1 MRAKSRARRDVAIPF
16 ACALPENHLRWPAF
30 MNILVV
36 EDDPRIS
43 DVLEYALKAD
53 GYEVETAQRGR
64 EAIEMARRS
73 SPGLIVL
80 DVGLPDIDGFEVCR
94 MVRTFSDVPV
104 IFLTSRSDEIDR
116 VVGLE
121 IGGDDYVV
129 KPFSPRE
136 LLARI
141 KAILRRNHRPADASS
156 AGAGAANH
164 VRYGPITIDPEKF
177 RIHCH
182 AREIVLTAQEFKLLE
197 LLVRSP
203 GRVFTRAQV
212 LNRAWGDGG
221 LVTDRTIDVHVKSLR
236 KKFGEFEFIETV
248 RGIGYRARE
257 L

>member
-1 MRAKSRARRDVAIPF
+1 
-16 ACALPENHLRWPAF
+16 
-30 MNILVV
+30 MNVLVV

-53 GYEVETAQRGR
+53 GYEVQTAQRGR
-64 EAIEMARRS
+64 EAAEIARRS

-94 MVRTFSDVPV
+94 MIRTFSEVPV
-104 IFLTSRSDEIDR
+104 IFLTSRTDEIDR

-141 KAILRRNHRPADASS
+141 KAIRRRNDRPEPSRSKEATE
-156 AGAGAANH
+156 NRL
-164 VRYGPITIDPEKF
+164 RYGPITINPEKF
-177 RIHCH
+177 RVDCDG
-182 AREIVLTAQEFKLLE
+182 REIVLTAQEFKLLE
-197 LLVRSP
+197 LLVKHP
-203 GRVFTRAQV
+203 GRVFTREQV

-221 LVTDRTIDVHVKSLR
+221 LVADRTIDVHVKSLR
-236 KKFGEFEFIETV
+236 RKFGKFEFIETV

>member
-1 MRAKSRARRDVAIPF
+1 
-16 ACALPENHLRWPAF
+16 

-43 DVLEYALKAD
+43 DVLEYALKAE
-53 GYEVETAQRGR
+53 GYEVRTAQRGR
-64 EAIEMARRS
+64 EAAEIARLS

-94 MVRTFSDVPV
+94 IVRTFSDIPV

-121 IGGDDYVV
+121 IGGDDYMV

-141 KAILRRNHRPADASS
+141 KAIRRRNQRPQPSPVSDAKSQLQ
-156 AGAGAANH
+156 H
-164 VRYGPITIDPEKF
+164 YGPITIDAEKF
-177 RIHCH
+177 RILCH
-182 AREIVLTAQEFKLLE
+182 GREICLTAQEFKLLA
-197 LLVRSP
+197 LLVRHP
-203 GRVFTRAQV
+203 GRVFTREQV
-212 LNRAWGDGG
+212 LDRAWGEGG

-236 KKFGEFEFIETV
+236 KKFGKFEFIETV
-248 RGIGYRARE
+248 RGMGYRARE

>member
-1 MRAKSRARRDVAIPF
+1 MKV
-16 ACALPENHLRWPAF
+16 
-30 MNILVV
+30 LVV

-43 DVLEYALKAD
+43 DVLEYALKAEGHD
-53 GYEVETAQRGR
+53 VEKAQRGR
-64 EAIEMARRS
+64 EAIELAERS
-73 SPGLIVL
+73 APALIVL

-94 MVRTFSDVPV
+94 SIRKFSDVPV
-104 IFLTSRSDEIDR
+104 IFLTSRSDEVDR

-141 KAILRRNHRPADASS
+141 KAIRRRQDRPVPAPTGTS
-156 AGAGAANH
+156 AEAE
-164 VRYGPITIDPEKF
+164 VRYGPITIDSEKF
-177 RIHCH
+177 RVRSGN
-182 AREIVLTAQEFKLLE
+182 REIVLTAQEFKLLE
-197 LLVRSP
+197 LLVRHP

-236 KKFGEFEFIETV
+236 KKFGKFDFIETV
-248 RGIGYRARE
+248 RGIGYRVRE

>member
-1 MRAKSRARRDVAIPF
+1 MK
-16 ACALPENHLRWPAF
+16 
-30 MNILVV
+30 ILVV

-53 GYEVETAQRGR
+53 GYEVQTAQRGR
-64 EAIEMARRS
+64 EAAEIARRS

-94 MVRTFSDVPV
+94 IVRKSSDVPV

-121 IGGDDYVV
+121 IGGDDYIV

-141 KAILRRNHRPADASS
+141 KAILRRNQRSETTPSS
-156 AGAGAANH
+156 EPRNH
-164 VRYGPITIDPEKF
+164 LKYGPITIDPEKF
-177 RIHCH
+177 RIQCH
-182 AREIVLTAQEFKLLE
+182 GRDISLTAQEFKLLE
-197 LLVRSP
+197 LLVRHP
-203 GRVFTRAQV
+203 GRVFTREQV

-221 LVTDRTIDVHVKSLR
+221 LVADRTIDVHVRSLR
-236 KKFGEFEFIETV
+236 RKFGDLDFIETV

-257 L
+257 I

>member
-1 MRAKSRARRDVAIPF
+1 
-16 ACALPENHLRWPAF
+16 
-30 MNILVV
+30 MNVLVV

-53 GYEVETAQRGR
+53 GYEVQTAQRGR
-64 EAIEMARRS
+64 EAAEIARRS
-73 SPGLIVL
+73 APGLIVL

-94 MVRTFSDVPV
+94 IVRTFSDVPV

-141 KAILRRNHRPADASS
+141 KAILRRNQRP
-156 AGAGAANH
+156 GAAQ
-164 VRYGPITIDPEKF
+164 VADRTESQLRYGPITIDPEKF
-177 RIHCH
+177 RIHCKG
-182 AREIVLTAQEFKLLE
+182 REITLTAQEFKLLE
-197 LLVRSP
+197 LLVRHP
-203 GRVFTRAQV
+203 GRVFTREQV
-212 LNRAWGDGG
+212 LNRAWGEGG
-221 LVTDRTIDVHVKSLR
+221 LVADRTIDVHVKTLR
-236 KKFGEFEFIETV
+236 KKFGAFEFIETV

>member
-1 MRAKSRARRDVAIPF
+1 MQV
-16 ACALPENHLRWPAF
+16 
-30 MNILVV
+30 LVV

-43 DVLEYALKAD
+43 DVLEYALKAE
-53 GYEVETAQRGR
+53 GYDVQKAQRGR
-64 EAIEMARRS
+64 DAIEMAKTS
-73 SPGLIVL
+73 APALIVL
-80 DVGLPDIDGFEVCR
+80 DIGLPDVDGFEVCR
-94 MVRTFSDVPV
+94 AIRKFSEVPI

-141 KAILRRNHRPADASS
+141 KAIRRRHDRTTSASAEAPAETEL
-156 AGAGAANH
+156 
-164 VRYGPITIDPEKF
+164 RYGPITIDPEKF
-177 RIHCH
+177 RVRSGN
-182 AREIVLTAQEFKLLE
+182 REIVLTAQEFKLLE
-197 LLVRSP
+197 LLVRHP

-236 KKFGEFEFIETV
+236 KKFGKLDFIETV

>member
-1 MRAKSRARRDVAIPF
+1 MKV
-16 ACALPENHLRWPAF
+16 
-30 MNILVV
+30 LVV

-43 DVLEYALKAD
+43 DVLEYALKAEGHD
-53 GYEVETAQRGR
+53 VEKAQRGR
-64 EAIEMARRS
+64 EAIEMAKRS
-73 SPGLIVL
+73 APGLIVL

-94 MVRTFSDVPV
+94 SVRKFSDVPV

-141 KAILRRNHRPADASS
+141 KAIRRRHDRTTAETPAETEL
-156 AGAGAANH
+156 
-164 VRYGPITIDPEKF
+164 RYGPITIDPEKF
-177 RIHCH
+177 RVRSGN
-182 AREIVLTAQEFKLLE
+182 REIVLTAQEFKLLE
-197 LLVRSP
+197 LLVRHP

-236 KKFGEFEFIETV
+236 KKFGSHDFIETV
-248 RGIGYRARE
+248 RGVGYRARE

>member
-1 MRAKSRARRDVAIPF
+1 
-16 ACALPENHLRWPAF
+16 
-30 MNILVV
+30 MNVLVV

-53 GYEVETAQRGR
+53 GYEVQTAQRGR
-64 EAIEMARRS
+64 EAAEIARRS

-94 MVRTFSDVPV
+94 MVRTFSEVPV

-141 KAILRRNHRPADASS
+141 KAIRRRNDRTEPVRPKDRAE
-156 AGAGAANH
+156 NRL
-164 VRYGPITIDPEKF
+164 RYGPIMIDPEKF
-177 RIHCH
+177 RVECEG
-182 AREIVLTAQEFKLLE
+182 REVVLTAQEFKLLE
-197 LLVRSP
+197 LLLKHP
-203 GRVFTRAQV
+203 GRVFTREQV

-221 LVTDRTIDVHVKSLR
+221 LVADRTIDVHVKSLR
-236 KKFGEFEFIETV
+236 RKFGKFEFIETV

>member
-1 MRAKSRARRDVAIPF
+1 
-16 ACALPENHLRWPAF
+16 

-53 GYEVETAQRGR
+53 GYEVQTAQRGR
-64 EAIEMARRS
+64 EAIELARS
-73 SPGLIVL
+73 SSPSLIVL

-94 MVRTFSDVPV
+94 VVRTFSGVPV

-141 KAILRRNHRPADASS
+141 KAIRRRNDRPASVPVEDRSEEL
-156 AGAGAANH
+156 
-164 VRYGPITIDPEKF
+164 RYGPITIDPEKF
-177 RIHCH
+177 RIQCQG
-182 AREIVLTAQEFKLLE
+182 REVVLTAQEFKLLE
-197 LLVRSP
+197 LLIKNP

-236 KKFGEFEFIETV
+236 KKFGKFEFIETV

>member
-1 MRAKSRARRDVAIPF
+1 
-16 ACALPENHLRWPAF
+16 

-53 GYEVETAQRGR
+53 GYEVQTAQRGR
-64 EAIEMARRS
+64 EAAEIARKS

-94 MVRTFSDVPV
+94 IVRTFSDVPV

-141 KAILRRNHRPADASS
+141 NAIRRRNDLP
-156 AGAGAANH
+156 
-164 VRYGPITIDPEKF
+164 
-177 RIHCH
+177 
-182 AREIVLTAQEFKLLE
+182 
-197 LLVRSP
+197 
-203 GRVFTRAQV
+203 
-212 LNRAWGDGG
+212 
-221 LVTDRTIDVHVKSLR
+221 
-236 KKFGEFEFIETV
+236 
-248 RGIGYRARE
+248 
-257 L
+257 

>member
-1 MRAKSRARRDVAIPF
+1 MKV
-16 ACALPENHLRWPAF
+16 
-30 MNILVV
+30 LVV

-43 DVLEYALKAD
+43 DVLEYALKAE
-53 GYEVETAQRGR
+53 GYEVQTAQRGR
-64 EAIEMARRS
+64 EATELAKSS
-73 SPGLIVL
+73 SPSLIVL

-94 MVRTFSDVPV
+94 MVRKFSDVPV

-141 KAILRRNHRPADASS
+141 KAIRRRNDRATTPAP
-156 AGAGAANH
+156 ANPSESELS
-164 VRYGPITIDPEKF
+164 YGPLTIDPDKF
-177 RIHCH
+177 RVHCQGK
-182 AREIVLTAQEFKLLE
+182 EIVLTAQEFKLLE
-197 LLVRSP
+197 LLVSHP

-236 KKFGEFEFIETV
+236 KKFGKFEFIETV

>member
-1 MRAKSRARRDVAIPF
+1 
-16 ACALPENHLRWPAF
+16 
-30 MNILVV
+30 MNVLVV

-43 DVLEYALKAD
+43 DVLEYALKAE
-53 GYEVETAQRGR
+53 GYEVQTAQRGR
-64 EAIEMARRS
+64 EAAEVARTL

-94 MVRTFSDVPV
+94 IVRTFSDVPV

-121 IGGDDYVV
+121 IGGDDYMV

-141 KAILRRNHRPADASS
+141 KAIRRRNQRPEASPVS
-156 AGAGAANH
+156 NS
-164 VRYGPITIDPEKF
+164 RSQFQYGPITIDAEKF

-182 AREIVLTAQEFKLLE
+182 GREISLTAQEFKLLE
-197 LLVRSP
+197 LLVRHP
-203 GRVFTRAQV
+203 GRVFTRQQV
-212 LNRAWGDGG
+212 LDRAWGDD
-221 LVTDRTIDVHVKSLR
+221 VFVADRTIDVHVKCLR
-236 KKFGEFEFIETV
+236 RKFGDLEFIETV
-248 RGIGYRARE
+248 RGVGYRARE

>member
-1 MRAKSRARRDVAIPF
+1 MT
-16 ACALPENHLRWPAF
+16 
-30 MNILVV
+30 ILVV

-53 GYEVETAQRGR
+53 GYEVQTAQRGR
-64 EAIEMARRS
+64 EAAEIAQRA

-94 MVRTFSDVPV
+94 IVRKTSDVPV

-121 IGGDDYVV
+121 IGGDDYIV

-141 KAILRRNHRPADASS
+141 KAILRRNQRLETTPPSS
-156 AGAGAANH
+156 QPGKH
-164 VRYGPITIDPEKF
+164 LKYGPITIDPEKF
-177 RIHCH
+177 RIQCH
-182 AREIVLTAQEFKLLE
+182 RREISLTAQEFKLLE
-197 LLVRSP
+197 LLVRHP
-203 GRVFTRAQV
+203 GRVFTREQV

-221 LVTDRTIDVHVKSLR
+221 LVADRTIDVHIRSLR
-236 KKFGEFEFIETV
+236 RKFGDLDFIETI
-248 RGIGYRARE
+248 RGVGYRARE